1 MLTSH
6 QFSSSRLGLGA
17 ALPKNL
23 ADGSWNRTE
32 LHSNDQ
38 LRDRLLG
45 RNFGKIR
52 PQSLPTFH
60 KSLRERKQT
69 QFSTSF
75 SNSNVESDDEEGRS
89 SLGKSKRKR
98 TANENYTSMRD
109 EIADDIKTPAAAGNP
124 QGKKAGSYLDEI
136 LDGRSKKKRK
146 NQANLDNVT
155 HP

>member
-17 ALPKNL
+17 TVPKTL
-23 ADGSWNRTE
+23 ADGSSNRTE
-32 LHSNDQ
+32 LNSNDK
-38 LRDRLLG
+38 LRGRLLG

-52 PQSLPTFH
+52 PQSLPTSH

-69 QFSTSF
+69 QFSKSF
-75 SNSNVESDDEEGRS
+75 SHSNVESDDEEGRS

-98 TANENYTSMRD
+98 TANEDYTAMRN
-109 EIADDIKTPAAAGNP
+109 EIADDIKTPATAGGA
-124 QGKKAGSYLDEI
+124 QGKKTGSYLDEI

-146 NQANLDNVT
+146 TKAKLDNVI

>member
-1 MLTSH
+1 M
-6 QFSSSRLGLGA
+6 
-17 ALPKNL
+17 PKTL
-23 ADGSWNRTE
+23 ADGSKEFR
-32 LHSNDQ
+32 SNDK
-38 LRDRLLG
+38 LREQLLG
-45 RNFGKIR
+45 RNLGKIR
-52 PQSLPTFH
+52 PQSLSTAH
-60 KSLRERKQT
+60 RSIRERKQT
-69 QFSTSF
+69 QFSTSL

-98 TANENYTSMRD
+98 TANENYTRMRD

-136 LDGRSKKKRK
+136 LDGRPKKKRK